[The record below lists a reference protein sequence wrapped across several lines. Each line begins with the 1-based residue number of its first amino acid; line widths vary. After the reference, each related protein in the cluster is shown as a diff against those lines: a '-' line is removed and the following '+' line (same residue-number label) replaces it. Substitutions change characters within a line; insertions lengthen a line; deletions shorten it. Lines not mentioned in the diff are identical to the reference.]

1 VLDKTP
7 ERKSVASQIGS
18 VNLRTQAQ
26 VPAPTASL
34 RGIGAPY
41 LQPGRLAIVKALQEH
56 YGENQVDWRSNS
68 SIFIFAS
75 PSSSSMR
82 LAMVLTVEQAAFL
95 ARNPISPDDLV
106 ARRYP
111 AGWPTH

>member
-1 VLDKTP
+1 MP
-7 ERKSVASQIGS
+7 ESQSVAAPVGNLS
-18 VNLRTQAQ
+18 LRTQSQ
-26 VPAPTASL
+26 IPAPTVSL
-34 RGIGAPY
+34 RGIGSPY

-82 LAMVLTVEQAAFL
+82 LAMVLTLEQAEFL

>member
-1 VLDKTP
+1 MATQV
-7 ERKSVASQIGS
+7 GS
-18 VNLRTQAQ
+18 LNLRSQAQ
-26 VPAPTASL
+26 TPAPTASL
-34 RGIGAPY
+34 RGLGAPY

-75 PSSSSMR
+75 PPSSSMR
-82 LAMVLTVEQAAFL
+82 LAMVLTLEQAEFL

>member
-1 VLDKTP
+1 M
-7 ERKSVASQIGS
+7 ASPLGS
-18 VNLRTQAQ
+18 LKLRTQSQ
-26 VPAPTASL
+26 VPAPSASL
-34 RGIGAPY
+34 RGVGAPY

-82 LAMVLTVEQAAFL
+82 LAMVLTLEQAEFL

>member
-1 VLDKTP
+1 MATP
-7 ERKSVASQIGS
+7 AGNL
-18 VNLRTQAQ
+18 NLRTQSQ

-34 RGIGAPY
+34 RGIGAPL
-41 LQPGRLAIVKALQEH
+41 LQPGRLAIVKALQQY

-68 SIFIFAS
+68 AIFIFAS

-82 LAMVLTVEQAAFL
+82 LAMVLTVEQAEFL
-95 ARNPISPDDLV
+95 ARNPITPDDLV

-111 AGWPTH
+111 AGWPTQ